1 MTLLR
6 IVFAGT
12 PEFAARHLQAI
23 LETQH
28 DVICVYTQPDRPAG
42 RGRKILSSAVK
53 ILAKKEGLEVNQ
65 PRSLKSAAEQE
76 YIRKLNP
83 DVLVVVA
90 YGAILPKE
98 LLDIPKFGCIN
109 VHASLLPRWRGA
121 APIERAILAGDTS
134 SGITIMSMDEG
145 LDTGDILLTSE
156 VEIKISDTRR
166 DLEEKLTRVGRSTLI
181 DALSRID
188 ELLKTSV
195 QQDETNSCYA
205 KKLEK
210 TEALIDWNCDAMTI
224 DRKVKVGI
232 GRYPAY
238 TFLDGK
244 RMRVIDSTIDESVN
258 AKDAGVIQN
267 IGNDFFTVSCG
278 NNSLRIYAIQMPG
291 KTPVT
296 VSDLI
301 NSGAILLA
309 TGNRFDSVVTK
320 E

>member
-1 MTLLR
+1 MTPLR

-42 RGRKILSSAVK
+42 RGRKTLSSPVK
-53 ILAKKEGLEVNQ
+53 MLAENEGLKVNQ
-65 PRSLKSAAEQE
+65 PSSLKNAAEQE
-76 YIRKLNP
+76 FIRKLNP

-90 YGAILPKE
+90 YGAILPRE
-98 LLDIPKFGCIN
+98 ILDIPKFGCIN

-121 APIERAILAGDTS
+121 APIERAILAGDKS

-145 LDTGDILLTSE
+145 LDTGEILLTAKVE
-156 VEIKISDTRR
+156 VRNSDTRM
-166 DLEEKLTRVGRSTLI
+166 DLENKLADVGCSTLV
-181 DALSRID
+181 DALSRIT
-188 ELLKTSV
+188 ELLENSV
-195 QQDETNSCYA
+195 KQDESNSCYA
-205 KKLEK
+205 RKLEK
-210 TEALIDWNCDAMTI
+210 KEALIDWNCDAMTI

-244 RMRVIDSTIDESVN
+244 RMRVIDSAIDVSVN
-258 AKDAGVIQN
+258 TENAGVIQK
-267 IGNDFFTVSCG
+267 IDKDFFTVSCG
-278 NNSLRIYAIQMPG
+278 NNSIRIYTIQMPG
-291 KTPVT
+291 KKPVA
-296 VSDLI
+296 VRDLI
-301 NSGAILLA
+301 NSKVSLLA

>member
-1 MTLLR
+1 MVPLR

-28 DVICVYTQPDRPAG
+28 NVICVYTQPDRPAG
-42 RGRKILSSAVK
+42 RGRTILSSAVK
-53 ILAKKEGLEVNQ
+53 ILAKNEGLEVSQ
-65 PRSLKSAAEQE
+65 PISLKSAVEQE

-90 YGAILPKE
+90 YGAILPKKI
-98 LLDIPKFGCIN
+98 LDIPKFGCIN

-121 APIERAILAGDTS
+121 APIERAILAGDKS

-145 LDTGDILLTSE
+145 LDTGEILLTSE
-156 VEIKISDTRR
+156 VEIKPSDTTR
-166 DLEEKLTRVGRSTLI
+166 DLKEKLTRVGRSTLV

-195 QQDETNSCYA
+195 QQDESNSCYA

-210 TEALIDWNCDAMTI
+210 NEALIDWNCDAMTI

-238 TFLDGK
+238 TFLDGQ
-244 RMRVIDSTIDESVN
+244 RMRVIDSTIDESAN
-258 AKDAGVIQN
+258 AEDAGVIQN

-278 NNSLRIYAIQMPG
+278 NNNLRIYAIQMPG
-291 KTPVT
+291 KKPVA
-296 VSDLI
+296 VRDLI
-301 NSGAILLA
+301 NSRAILLV

>member
-267 IGNDFFTVSCG
+267 IGNGFFTVSCG
-278 NNSLRIYAIQMPG
+278 NNSLRIYTIQIPG
-291 KTPVT
+291 KKPVA

-301 NSGAILLA
+301 NSRAILLA
-309 TGNRFDSVVTK
+309 IGNQFDSVVTK